1 VRIRR
6 NGLFWD
12 YLDFYGRFVNK
23 KAKKSRL
30 IYEDISFSFNNIINS
45 YTQTEQMWKTIDD
58 KQTLSIAIVEGSV
71 IKLMG
76 SEAKAS
82 SGD

>member
-1 VRIRR
+1 MHQ
-6 NGLFWD
+6 
-12 YLDFYGRFVNK
+12 

-71 IKLMG
+71 IKLRRAELMALRG
-76 SEAKAS
+76 FEMPSLTNSPLARYLT
-82 SGD
+82 